1 MAEII
6 INRTFWPVGHGAF
19 YTERFF
25 NHGDNNVFT
34 AIYDCGGKD
43 QAVVQRIIDQIIL
56 HDNHVDYL
64 FISHFHRDHIN
75 GLRYLL
81 TKAQVGHIVI
91 PQIEETRLVESYI
104 YNAIT
109 ATDINDVNDDA
120 QFFIRRQ
127 LYTRDLQVES
137 IIEVESIT
145 EEDINQESNRNGR
158 SQYIPSGHPIY
169 IPANSHAPYWIY
181 IPVNIDYDKT
191 KRQKLTAALNKICTD
206 CAEKPIIESGVIN
219 WNSIDAILNKK
230 MKEVK
235 DAYKQ
240 VFQSHNAYSM
250 PVFSGPVIGTHIS
263 WRLYDCD
270 FFNDYAEQYYWFE
283 WRFCRHHLFG
293 RKLLSCL
300 YMGDFEASTP
310 DNLLKLERLLK
321 EYYYLT
327 GLQQVPHHY
336 SKYNHDI
343 DLYED
348 RMLAFG
354 NVDDHKDVSFCHSVY
369 NEIHRATYL
378 PPLIITEGDAPK
390 RIEYALFV

>member
-1 MAEII
+1 MPDIRL
-6 INRTFWPVGHGAF
+6 NRTFWPVGHGAF
-19 YTERFF
+19 YTERFYD
-25 NHGDNNVFT
+25 HGDNNVFT

-43 QAVVQRIIDQIIL
+43 QAVVQRIIDQIL
-56 HDNHVDYL
+56 SRDNHVDYL

-81 TKAQVGHIVI
+81 NKAQVDHIVL
-91 PQIEETRLVESYI
+91 PQMEETLLIEAYI

-109 ATDINDVNDDA
+109 ADNPSVANDDA

-127 LYTRDLQVES
+127 LGTRDLRAER
-137 IIEVESIT
+137 IIEVEPLI
-145 EEDINQESNRNGR
+145 EENNNLEPRREGIK
-158 SQYIPSGHPIY
+158 QYVPSGHPIY
-169 IPANSHAPYWIY
+169 IPTNNNDSYWIY
-181 IPVNIDYDKT
+181 IPVNIDYDKL
-191 KRQKLTAALNKICTD
+191 KRQKLIAALNKICSD
-206 CAEKPIIESGVIN
+206 CSEKPIIEFGIIN
-219 WNSIDAILNKK
+219 WDSVDAILNKK
-230 MKEVK
+230 LKEVK
-235 DAYKQ
+235 AAYEQ
-240 VFQSHNAYSM
+240 AFHSHNAYSM

-270 FFNDYAEQYYWFE
+270 FFDDYLEQYNWFE
-283 WRFCRHHLFG
+283 WRFRRHNLLG
-293 RKLLSCL
+293 RRLLSCL

-310 DNLLKLERLLK
+310 DNLLKLERSLK
-321 EYYYLT
+321 EYFYMT

-348 RMLAFG
+348 RILAFG

-369 NEIHRATYL
+369 NEIHCTTYL
-378 PPLIITEGDAPK
+378 PPLMITEEDAPK